1 MCKIFSKNLKIIA
14 VLPSW
19 CVLGMQGATS
29 TEQGRKQ
36 RRATTR
42 AAEGRPEG
50 MRTADATE
58 RPQSDHEKFNK
69 LLTVGKIPNIEGMS
83 VEPLQ
88 RFNAE
93 NIDVGMTIHAPAC

>member
-1 MCKIFSKNLKIIA
+1 MK
-14 VLPSW
+14 
-19 CVLGMQGATS
+19 
-29 TEQGRKQ
+29 
-36 RRATTR
+36 
-42 AAEGRPEG
+42 
-50 MRTADATE
+50 
-58 RPQSDHEKFNK
+58 KFNK

>member
-1 MCKIFSKNLKIIA
+1 
-14 VLPSW
+14 
-19 CVLGMQGATS
+19 MQGAAS
-29 TEQGRKQ
+29 PEQGRKQ

-42 AAEGRPEG
+42 AAEGMPEG
-50 MRTADATE
+50 MQTADATK
-58 RPQSDHEKFNK
+58 RQQSDRKKFNK

>member
-1 MCKIFSKNLKIIA
+1 MCKIFSENLKNHCRFA
-14 VLPSW
+14 VAVCIRYARGGKP
-19 CVLGMQGATS
+19 
-29 TEQGRKQ
+29 
-36 RRATTR
+36 RARTQ
-42 AAEGRPEG
+42 AAP
-50 MRTADATE
+50 
-58 RPQSDHEKFNK
+58 SDHPRRRGDARGDADRRRDRAPHSDRKKFNK